1 MKEKIGIKVDLEENI
16 KRSVSPYHTVENV
29 ENLYRNQGFTELKPG
44 APFQLRPGGKYFVSI
59 YGSTL
64 AAFVI
69 RTPDDG
75 RKGPNLRI
83 ACSHTDFPTFK
94 LKPRCGIH
102 TDIAED
108 RGYLKINTE
117 VYGGPI
123 LNTWMDR
130 PLSIAGRV
138 AVRGGDCFHPIMI
151 PVDFEEPV
159 LTIPNLAIHMNREV
173 NKGVEL
179 NRQKDMLP
187 LAAIREHLREDL
199 SQELFQEKLLEA
211 VNRRA
216 ALNQDSGFASKKECL
231 EWKDILDYELFLY
244 QWESGCRIGLDAS
257 MYSSPRLDNMTSV
270 YGITAG
276 LLNACTNIDTDVRD
290 VGPGQCGIHMA
301 MYYDNEEI
309 GSRTKQGA
317 ASNVLLMLLEKIY
330 PALGKSR
337 EEMIND
343 IFSGFMLSVDVAHA
357 AHPNAMEKSD
367 ITNRVMM
374 NSGIVIKES
383 ANQAYAGDAAAVSVV
398 KQMCQEYN
406 INYQVF
412 VNRSDM
418 AGGQTLGSILS
429 SSVPVRTID
438 IGVPVLAMH
447 SAREL
452 MGAEDQKNLEK
463 LLTVFYS

>member
-1 MKEKIGIKVDLEENI
+1 MKEVIGGKINLEENI

-29 ENLYRNQGFTELKPG
+29 AALYRNEGFKELEAG
-44 APFQLRPGGKYFVSI
+44 EAFLLQPGGKYIVSV

-69 RTPDDG
+69 RLPDESG
-75 RKGPNLRI
+75 ERPNLRI
-83 ACSHTDFPTFK
+83 ACSHTDIPTFR
-94 LKPRCGIH
+94 LKPSCGIF
-102 TDIAED
+102 TDIGRN
-108 RGYLKINTE
+108 RGYLKLNTE

-138 AVRGGDCFHPIMI
+138 AVRGRNCFTPVMI
-151 PVDFEEPV
+151 SVDFKEPV

-173 NKGVEL
+173 NKGIEL

-187 LAAIREHLREDL
+187 LAAAQEHIKESLC
-199 SQELFQEKLLEA
+199 QELFYEKLLEA
-211 VNRRA
+211 VNHQA
-216 ALNQDSGFASKKECL
+216 AVYRNSGMVLEKESFEREDL
-231 EWKDILDYELFLY
+231 LDYELFLY
-244 QWESGCRIGLDAS
+244 QWESGCHIGLDSS

-276 LLNACTNIDTDVRD
+276 LLNASAAATERTGDAE
-290 VGPGQCGIHMA
+290 PEQCGLDIA
-301 MYYDNEEI
+301 LYFDNEEI

-317 ASNVLLMLLEKIY
+317 GSNVLLLLLEKIY
-330 PALGKSR
+330 GALGKSR
-337 EEMIND
+337 QKMIND
-343 IFSGFMLSVDVAHA
+343 IFNGFMLSVDVAHA

-367 ITNRVMM
+367 ITNRVML

-383 ANQAYAGDAAAVSVV
+383 ANQAYAGDVAAVSTI
-398 KQMCQEYN
+398 KQMCREQD
-406 INYQVF
+406 IPYQVF